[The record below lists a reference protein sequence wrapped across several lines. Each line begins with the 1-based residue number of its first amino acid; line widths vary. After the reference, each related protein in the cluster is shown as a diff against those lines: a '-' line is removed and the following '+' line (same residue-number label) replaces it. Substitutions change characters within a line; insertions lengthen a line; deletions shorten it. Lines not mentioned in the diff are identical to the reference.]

1 MQGNILYPSVHL
13 QDNIY
18 NIPICV
24 WIEESYPQTAPIC
37 YVRPTCDMMLIT
49 GKYIS
54 SNAEVVLPYLEEW
67 NVRIE
72 TSSYILHD
80 GCML

>member
-1 MQGNILYPSVHL
+1 MQGKILFPSVLL

-18 NIPICV
+18 NVPICV
-24 WIEESYPQTAPIC
+24 WIEEMYPQTAPIC
-37 YVRPTCDMMLIT
+37 YVRPTCDMMLVT

-72 TSSYILHD
+72 TSSCILSP
-80 GCML
+80 GYM